1 MPLFMSILK
10 AVSLGFTVSEV
21 YSVAL
26 FPVANDTTGLSFI
39 SNTVLDDKFKYVV
52 MADVARLVSRLI
64 SFRSLIPSETV
75 ITVS

>member
-10 AVSLGFTVSEV
+10 AVSLGFTVSGV

-26 FPVANDTTGLSFI
+26 FPVTNGTTGLSLI